1 MQSLYVSNSGVSNT
15 SVSALGSSVTVY
27 FNPPIKLDTKKKYQI
42 RCLSAAIVYCTPNI
56 SATKRNNILSYSKG
70 GTNYTI
76 TFADGLYAL
85 QDINT
90 VISLSTFSQV
100 NDSNLIQFYPNEATS
115 SIYVYFD
122 QANVSINCGATNSIM
137 QILGYP
143 ASTGVIGNFSGSGY
157 CEGTQPANLNSL
169 QNILISSDISTGSYL
184 NSQNSSIIG
193 SVIPNCVPN
202 ATIIYAPYHPLRCPL
217 INIDKIEQMTI
228 TLTYQNNTP
237 LDMGTSNGT
246 LSPQLFS
253 VLMDISPIEMANLL

>member
-100 NDSNLIQFYPNEATS
+100 NDSN
-115 SIYVYFD
+115 
-122 QANVSINCGATNSIM
+122 
-137 QILGYP
+137 
-143 ASTGVIGNFSGSGY
+143 FS
-157 CEGTQPANLNSL
+157 LNS
-169 QNILISSDISTGSYL
+169 
-184 NSQNSSIIG
+184 
-193 SVIPNCVPN
+193 
-202 ATIIYAPYHPLRCPL
+202 
-217 INIDKIEQMTI
+217 
-228 TLTYQNNTP
+228 
-237 LDMGTSNGT
+237 
-246 LSPQLFS
+246 
-253 VLMDISPIEMANLL
+253 VLPK